1 MGLELFIMAMW
12 VMVLAVS
19 AFLVL
24 AVAPLEVA
32 MKESPRI
39 VISAIQAVIAI
50 AAVTLL
56 AFGLS
61 RLKRAYANRKLYRT

>member
-1 MGLELFIMAMW
+1 MGLELFIVVMW

-24 AVAPLEVA
+24 AVAPLDVA
-32 MKESPRI
+32 MGGSPRI
-39 VISAIQAVIAI
+39 VISIVQAVVAV
-50 AAVTLL
+50 AAVALL

-61 RLKRAYANRKLYRT
+61 RLKRAYANRKLDRN

>member
-1 MGLELFIMAMW
+1 VGLELFIVAMW

-24 AVAPLEVA
+24 AVPPLDIL
-32 MKESPRI
+32 MKGSPRI
-39 VISAIQAVIAI
+39 AISAVQAVVAV
-50 AAVTLL
+50 AAVALL

-61 RLKRAYANRKLYRT
+61 RLKRAYANRKLDRN

>member
-1 MGLELFIMAMW
+1 MNLELFIVAMW

-24 AVAPLEVA
+24 AVAPLDVA
-32 MKESPRI
+32 MNGSPRI
-39 VISAIQAVIAI
+39 VVSAVQAVIAI
-50 AAVTLL
+50 AAVALL

-61 RLKRAYANRKLYRT
+61 RLKRAYANRKLSRT

>member
-1 MGLELFIMAMW
+1 MGLELFIVAMW

-24 AVAPLEVA
+24 AVAPLDIA
-32 MKESPRI
+32 MKGSPRLVVSI
-39 VISAIQAVIAI
+39 VQAAI
-50 AAVTLL
+50 AVAAVALL

-61 RLKRAYANRKLYRT
+61 RLKRAYANRRLDRN